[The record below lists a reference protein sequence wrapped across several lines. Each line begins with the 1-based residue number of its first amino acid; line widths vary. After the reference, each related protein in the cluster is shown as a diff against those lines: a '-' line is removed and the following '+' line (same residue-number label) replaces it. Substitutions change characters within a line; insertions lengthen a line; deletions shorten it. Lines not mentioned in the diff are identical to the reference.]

1 MPNRVGIGI
10 MKRRSTP
17 PSQRAKPGSSAW
29 RAADLFVVIAM
40 GIFVFALATAANLQ
54 FGLNINVAIALGAVL
69 YAALLF
75 RHARRLRKQDA
86 RLRRDVSPSFE
97 GFEAVHDRLSGLA
110 PAPGLTPRPAVGLEA
125 PAAMRP
131 RAKVA
136 QVSLPPL
143 SEHAPVAPRRQ
154 ASPVAPA
161 RGAAPAG
168 RPVAPAAP
176 AAKGPPPLPA
186 SMQANASASGASSL
200 EADVERIQS
209 MVKKLAN
216 EINAAD
222 ELNEGKQGPIYGRP
236 PRLSVDTATDA
247 TVGALRQT
255 ADGMRAGSAG
265 ASDLGTLL
273 RANAAPP
280 PIGQSQS
287 YIATVADSLVAG
299 RVEVEL
305 EPILS
310 LVDQRTSHYE
320 VSINVLGAGGDRL
333 VENSDFERLQGSG
346 LLPLFDGARMNRSVT
361 IAQRLLERGKHGRV
375 FSAYS
380 VESLTNPSF
389 LTEVRNALHER
400 GHISAQL
407 VFGFPQADI
416 RAFTPAEWSA
426 VSELR
431 QMQVVFGI
439 DHMTHLDLDLKQ
451 LVSSGFVFARIDATQ
466 FLSGLRFAGG
476 TAVGTDLVRYV
487 TGAGMT
493 LIVDNIM
500 SEQQLLRL
508 GQSGVQ
514 LGQGR
519 VFGGRR
525 PVKLTTGKANH
536 AAA

>member
-1 MPNRVGIGI
+1 
-10 MKRRSTP
+10 MKRSSTP
-17 PSQRAKPGSSAW
+17 PSPRAKPGLLAG

-40 GIFVFALATAANLQ
+40 GVFVFALATAANLQ
-54 FGLNINVAIALGAVL
+54 FGLDINIAIALGAVV
-69 YAALLF
+69 YAGLLF
-75 RHARRLRKQDA
+75 RHARRLRREA
-86 RLRRDVSPSFE
+86 ASVRRDVAPSFE
-97 GFEAVHDRLSGLA
+97 GFEAVHDRLSTLSPPPI
-110 PAPGLTPRPAVGLEA
+110 PAATRGPAGLET

-143 SEHAPVAPRRQ
+143 SDHSPAAAKRPPIMTAPKAPQAPRQ
-154 ASPVAPA
+154 QPASAVSAQ
-161 RGAAPAG
+161 
-168 RPVAPAAP
+168 
-176 AAKGPPPLPA
+176 KTPPPLPP
-186 SMQANASASGASSL
+186 SMAGAAPGAGGNSL
-200 EADVERIQS
+200 ESDVERIQAL
-209 MVKKLAN
+209 VKKLAN

-222 ELNEGKQGPIYGRP
+222 DVGDAKQGPIYGRP
-236 PRLSVDTATDA
+236 PRLPGDTAADA
-247 TVGALRQT
+247 SVGALRHA
-255 ADGMRAGSAG
+255 ADGMRAASG
-265 ASDLGTLL
+265 ASPDLAAVL

-287 YIATVADSLVAG
+287 YISMVADSLVAG

-320 VSINVLGAGGDRL
+320 VSVNVHGPGGDRL
-333 VENSDFERLQGSG
+333 VENSDFERLQGCG
-346 LLPLFDGARMNRSVT
+346 LLPLFDGARMSRSVT

-389 LTEVRNALHER
+389 LTEVRNALHDR
-400 GHISAQL
+400 GHISSQL
-407 VFGFPQADI
+407 IFGFPQPDV
-416 RAFTPAEWSA
+416 RAFTPAEWAA
-426 VSELR
+426 VAELR
-431 QMQVVFGI
+431 QMQVMFGI
-439 DHMTHLDLDLKQ
+439 DRMTHLDLDLKY
-451 LVSSGFVFARIDATQ
+451 LVASGFVFARIDATQ

-476 TAVGTDLVRYV
+476 TAVGTDLVRYI
-487 TGAGMT
+487 TGAGLT
-493 LIVDNIM
+493 LIVDNII

-514 LGQGR
+514 LGQGK

-525 PVKLTTGKANH
+525 PVKLTPGKASH